1 MGLKSLYIPKPA
13 IVFFAVFAA
22 LPLIS
27 SNPYHVRIFTIVVLY
42 ASFVYAANIIIGE
55 SRQLFLCMSALAGI
69 SAYTSSILSIS
80 LGINPWLTIPAGI
93 LFSAAVGGLL
103 SYVSIVRG
111 LGEIFVAIVTLT
123 FTLIFENVVLG
134 LRWLTMGETGLVT
147 PALWWPFQ
155 EIAGKRVAGYY
166 TILIFTLLVTLLYAN
181 LVRSRLGVALRAI
194 RSDRVSAEVVGI
206 DVTRY
211 NVIAAAIGSGILAL
225 GGAFYG
231 YFIGMISPGI
241 FSPSMDIAIILMLV
255 LGGIRTLYGPLIGSV
270 AIVFVLETTRG
281 LGQLTLTF
289 LGVLLVVLILTFRE
303 GISSIIERAA
313 TRLSGAGL
321 REG

>member
-1 MGLKSLYIPKPA
+1 MNPKFPYIPRPILA
-13 IVFFAVFAA
+13 FFAVFAI

-42 ASFVYAANIIIGE
+42 AAFVYAANIIIGE

-69 SAYTSSILSIS
+69 SAYTSSILSLS
-80 LGINPWLTIPAGI
+80 FGVNPWLTIPAGI
-93 LFSAAVGGLL
+93 LFSAAIGALL

-155 EIAGKRVAGYY
+155 EIAGKRVASYY
-166 TILIFTLLVTLLYAN
+166 TILIFTFLVAVLYAN
-181 LVRSRLGVALRAI
+181 LVRSKLGVALRAI
-194 RSDRVSAEVVGI
+194 RSDKVSAEVVGI

-211 NVIAAAIGSGILAL
+211 NVIAVSIGSGILAL

-231 YFIGMISPGI
+231 YFNGMISPGI

-313 TRLSGAGL
+313 ARLRAG
-321 REG
+321 